1 MRKLPEAEFDVMQAV
16 WRETPPLTTHVLMD
30 AIGRERGWKT
40 PSLITLLNRLEER
53 GFLRSEK
60 SGKERQY
67 WPLVSREEYLRFETR
82 DFLSR
87 VHGNSLT
94 SFMQAMSGG
103 AQLDE
108 QEREELRRWLEE
120 SGR

>member
-1 MRKLPEAEFDVMQAV
+1 MRKLPEAEFDVMQAI